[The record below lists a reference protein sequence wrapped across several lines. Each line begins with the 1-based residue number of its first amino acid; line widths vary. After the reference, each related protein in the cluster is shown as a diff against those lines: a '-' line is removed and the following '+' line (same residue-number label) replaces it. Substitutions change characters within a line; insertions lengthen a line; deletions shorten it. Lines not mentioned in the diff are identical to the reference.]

1 MENTEAKKRPYTK
14 PEIEVI
20 ELPEAP
26 QLLSQSDPYGRD
38 YMGEG
43 R

>member
-1 MENTEAKKRPYTK
+1 MENTEAKKRPYEQ

-20 ELPEAP
+20 ELSEAP
-26 QLLSQSDPYGRD
+26 QLLSDSGPYGRD
-38 YMGEG
+38 YYGEG